1 MSRVLIVSGDIRSA
15 SRLRSDIQ
23 SAGHHAA
30 IAFASQEDVA
40 RALQERL
47 PDLVLVDATTV
58 DEDLSVLHRWLKPGG
73 RSKEIG
79 TLLLLGEDELGRWDP
94 TSGWNDFLLMPL
106 RPAELEARMRRI
118 LAALGKGKSADVIHI
133 DGLVIDVRNYTVTVG
148 GEPIELT
155 YKEYQ
160 LLRFLAS
167 HPGRVFT
174 RDELLNE
181 VWGYD
186 YYGGTRTVDVHIR
199 RIRSKLGS
207 PYDSLIQTVHNVGY
221 RFR

>member
-1 MSRVLIVSGDIRSA
+1 MHRVLIVSGDIRSA
-15 SRLRSDIQ
+15 SRLRTGVE
-23 SAGHHAA
+23 SAGHHVT
-30 IAFASQEDVA
+30 IAFASQKDVA
-40 RALQERL
+40 RALEERL
-47 PDLVLVDATTV
+47 PDLILVDATTI
-58 DEDLSVLHRWLKPGG
+58 DEELSELQRWLKPRS
-73 RSKEIG
+73 RSKEIASVV
-79 TLLLLGEDELGRWDP
+79 LLDESGLSAWD
-94 TSGWNDFLLMPL
+94 TASGWSDFVLLPI
-106 RPAELEARMRRI
+106 RPAELRARMRR
-118 LAALGKGKSADVIHI
+118 ALGALDKDKSSDVIRV
-133 DGLVIDVRNYTVTVG
+133 DGLEIDVRNYTVTVG
-148 GEPIELT
+148 GEPVELT

>member
-1 MSRVLIVSGDIRSA
+1 MHRVLIVSGDIRSA
-15 SRLRSDIQ
+15 SRLRNEIQ
-23 SAGHHAA
+23 SAGYHVT

-47 PDLVLVDATTV
+47 PDLILVDATTT
-58 DEDLSVLHRWLKPGG
+58 DEELSTLQEWLRPKG
-73 RSKEIG
+73 RSKEIASIV
-79 TLLLLGEDELGRWDP
+79 LLGEGDLSRWNP
-94 TSGWNDFLLMPL
+94 TGSFSDFLLMPF
-106 RPAELEARMRRI
+106 RMAELEARARRV
-118 LAALGKGKSADVIHI
+118 LGASGKDKADDVIRV

-174 RDELLNE
+174 RDELLNQ

-207 PYDSLIQTVHNVGY
+207 PYDRLIQTVHNVGY

>member
-1 MSRVLIVSGDIRSA
+1 MHRVLIVSGDIRSA
-15 SRLRSDIQ
+15 SRLRNEIQ
-23 SAGHHAA
+23 SAGYHVA

-40 RALQERL
+40 RALQDRL
-47 PDLVLVDATTV
+47 PDLILVDATTT
-58 DEDLSVLHRWLKPGG
+58 DEELSTLQEWLRPKG
-73 RSKEIG
+73 RLKEIASIV
-79 TLLLLGEDELGRWDP
+79 LLGEGDLGRWDP
-94 TSGWNDFLLMPL
+94 TGSFNDFLLMPFRL
-106 RPAELEARMRRI
+106 AELNARARRV
-118 LAALGKGKSADVIHI
+118 LGALSKDKADDVIRV

-174 RDELLNE
+174 RDELLNQ

-207 PYDSLIQTVHNVGY
+207 PYDKLIQTVHNVGY